1 MKESDAATP
10 IRVLVVDDE
19 PNIVQLLAMALRYE
33 GFVVETASD
42 ARSALAAV
50 RRFGPHVVVLDVM
63 LPDLDGFEIARR
75 LRAAAERCRCCS

>member
-19 PNIVQLLAMALRYE
+19 PNIVRLLAMALRYE
-33 GFVVETASD
+33 GFAVETAAD
-42 ARSALAAV
+42 GRSALAAV